1 MEKLTIHPTMVPF
14 FTPCMVSEDN
24 KLKAF
29 IAPVNHNNLSE
40 NMVVD
45 IVNTMMGDYCG
56 SSDSHM
62 QEFGDDAG
70 VMLGWDDGDDV
81 SYLSLFYYYC
91 HMSPITD

>member
-1 MEKLTIHPTMVPF
+1 MEKLTVHPTMFPF
-14 FTPCMVSEDN
+14 FTPCLVSEDY

-29 IAPVNHNNLSE
+29 IAPVNHNILSE

-45 IVNTMMGDYCG
+45 IVNTMMEDYCG

-70 VMLGWDDGDDV
+70 VMLGWDGGDDV
-81 SYLSLFYYYC
+81 SYF
-91 HMSPITD
+91 